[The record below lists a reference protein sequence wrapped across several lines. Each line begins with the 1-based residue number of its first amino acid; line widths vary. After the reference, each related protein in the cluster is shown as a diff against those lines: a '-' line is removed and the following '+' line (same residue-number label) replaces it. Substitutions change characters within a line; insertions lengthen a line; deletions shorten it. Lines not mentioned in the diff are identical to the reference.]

1 MTNTWVSPS
10 YHHNQRFIKERT
22 IYILSGET
30 SPLLQ
35 SFLFALFF
43 TVCVCVCVCVC
54 VYVYVC
60 EMWGRVW
67 WGEKQV
73 VANANSEHI
82 LLV

>member
-10 YHHNQRFIKERT
+10 YHHNQRFIKGRT

-43 TVCVCVCVCVC
+43 TVCVCV
-54 VYVYVC
+54 
-60 EMWGRVW
+60 R
-67 WGEKQV
+67 GEAGSGGVK
-73 VANANSEHI
+73 SRWSLIPI
-82 LLV
+82 LSIFS